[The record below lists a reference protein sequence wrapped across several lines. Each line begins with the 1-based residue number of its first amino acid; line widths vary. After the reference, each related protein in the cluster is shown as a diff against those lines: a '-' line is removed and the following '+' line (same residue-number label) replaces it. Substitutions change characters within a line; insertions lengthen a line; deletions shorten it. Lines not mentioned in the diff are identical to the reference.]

1 MEPVAVG
8 DFHGGI
14 DFAGLA
20 LVARRL
26 NHNIAVARARFEHC
40 AVGRSKAL
48 GVPVLTLEPN
58 AKMLARCV
66 GAHIGDAG
74 RGFGQRT
81 NHGAARI
88 ACEGMDL
95 HVGAVVGMGSEQ
107 TEVGGDGARL
117 FQAVHKATSDGSFGG
132 AEAPAR
138 LAAAK
143 ALDGGHAL
151 NGIGE
156 RPRCHKEHKVKR
168 AFLAHGIA
176 VEVVDAIE
184 GICI

>member
-14 DFAGLA
+14 DFAGFA

-58 AKMLARCV
+58 AKMLARGV
-66 GAHIGDAG
+66 GAYIGDAG

-107 TEVGGDGARL
+107 TEVGSDGVRL
-117 FQAVHKATSDGSFGG
+117 LQAAHKAASDGSFGG
-132 AEAPAR
+132 AKVPAR
-138 LAAAK
+138 LAGAK

-176 VEVVDAIE
+176 VKVVDAIE

>member
-1 MEPVAVG
+1 M
-8 DFHGGI
+8 
-14 DFAGLA
+14 
-20 LVARRL
+20 
-26 NHNIAVARARFEHC
+26 RAW
-40 AVGRSKAL
+40 
-48 GVPVLTLEPN
+48 
-58 AKMLARCV
+58 
-66 GAHIGDAG
+66 
-74 RGFGQRT
+74 QRT

-117 FQAVHKATSDGSFGG
+117 LQAAHKATSDGSFSG
-132 AEAPAR
+132 AKVPAR
-138 LAAAK
+138 LAVAK
-143 ALDGGHAL
+143 ALDGGYAL

-156 RPRCHKEHKVKR
+156 RPRCHNEHKVKR

-176 VEVVDAIE
+176 VKVVDAIE

>member
-1 MEPVAVG
+1 MKSVAVF
-8 DFHGGI
+8 DFHRGI
-14 DFAGLA
+14 DFAGLS
-20 LVARRL
+20 LVAGRL
-26 NHNIAVARARFEHC
+26 DYDIAVACTRFEHR

-48 GVPVLTLEPN
+48 GVPVLTLKPN

-95 HVGAVVGMGSEQ
+95 HVDAVVGMCPEQ

-117 FQAVHKATSDGSFGG
+117 LQAAHKATSNGSFGG
-132 AEAPAR
+132 AKVPAR
-138 LAAAK
+138 LAVAK

-168 AFLAHGIA
+168 AFLTHGIA
-176 VEVVDAIE
+176 VKVVDAIE